1 MENQYSLCLNARLE
15 DLEDIRRFIAQH
27 ASSYGLDASRIY
39 DIELATTE
47 MVTNTIVHGY
57 KRQPGP
63 VEVTIQVREWSFE
76 VYIRDQAPLFDP
88 TQATDPDL
96 TIPLEK
102 RPFGGM
108 GIYLT
113 RQMVDQFFHNA
124 LPEGGNEVILVI
136 NRQINQE

>member
-1 MENQYSLCLNARLE
+1 MDNHFSLCLNASLE
-15 DLEDIRRFIAQH
+15 DLQDIRRFIALH
-27 ASSYGLDASRIY
+27 ASNFGLGASRTY
-39 DIELATTE
+39 DIELAVTE

-76 VYIRDQAPLFDP
+76 VGIRDQAPLFDP
-88 TQATDPDL
+88 TQAADPDL

-113 RQMVDQFFHNA
+113 RQMVDMFRYNA